1 MIKFVFDNGS
11 FRSAEYAITYSLDSN
26 IETITSYGGFT
37 DIYRKNGGNKNEYTI
52 SITFRKKAE
61 YDLLSTN
68 FAQGNK
74 LTFYRFDYDLK
85 DYVYDGMYVF
95 VNKLNVKD
103 ESDPFKKF
111 KKNTSFTIRRVI

>member
-11 FRSAEYAITYSLDSN
+11 FRITDYQISDNLDSN
-26 IETITSYGGFT
+26 VETITSYGGFT
-37 DIYRKNGGNKNEYTI
+37 DIYKRNGGNKNEYTI
-52 SITFRKKAE
+52 SMTFRKKAE
-61 YDLLSTN
+61 YDLLRTN

-85 DYVYDGMYVF
+85 EYVYDGMYVF